1 MNGVVLSGL
10 PGAGRAAGAVSGLAP
25 GAAPG
30 QAQSR
35 QEPAGAGQ
43 SFAAF
48 LEEALARV
56 EAQQL
61 EAQAA
66 AVRLAAGQAPD
77 LAAVMLTSEKATL
90 SLQFAIAVRN
100 KVLEAYQEIMRM
112 PL

>member
-1 MNGVVLSGL
+1 MSGI
-10 PGAGRAAGAVSGLAP
+10 AP

-30 QAQSR
+30 QALSR
-35 QEPAGAGQ
+35 QEPAEAGQ

-56 EAQQL
+56 EAQQR

-77 LAAVMLTSEKATL
+77 LAAVILASEKATL
-90 SLQFAIAVRN
+90 SLQLAIAVRN
-100 KVLEAYQEIMRM
+100 KVIEAYQEIMRM